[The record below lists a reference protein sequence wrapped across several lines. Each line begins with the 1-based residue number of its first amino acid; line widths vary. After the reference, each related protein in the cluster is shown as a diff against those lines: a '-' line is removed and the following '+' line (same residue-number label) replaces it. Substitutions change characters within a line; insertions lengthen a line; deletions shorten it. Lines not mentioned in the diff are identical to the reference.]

1 MSDIVFIVA
10 NKRANSSV
18 DGVAGSKYFT
28 DCTVDIQHE
37 FSNSVTQH
45 PVETGVSF
53 SDHVQ
58 VNNNRFTVNGVFS
71 EMPLAGYQGDTLSL
85 EKRIPAAYDFLKRL
99 RDERLRFTL
108 VSKYE
113 SYPDCVIENLSIPV
127 GADNSSSLFF
137 TISVVQIRTAEVSL
151 VNIIQAEKV
160 REDKKDDA
168 ASQSEAGKKNPDDKG
183 NTVFLDFVK
192 YSYEQ
197 GAQLPEWLVNRIPAA
212 DKAEID
218 KKLKSVQEALEKP

>member
-10 NKRANSSV
+10 NKRANAAI

-37 FSNSVTQH
+37 FSNSVTEH

-53 SDHVQ
+53 SDHIQ
-58 VNNNRFTVNGVFS
+58 LKNNRFTVNGVFS
-71 EMPLAGYQGDTLSL
+71 EIPLAGYQGDTLPI
-85 EKRIPAAYDFLKRL
+85 EKRVPAAYDFLKRL
-99 RDERLRFTL
+99 RDDRLKFTL

-113 SYPDCVIENLSIPV
+113 SYPDCVIESLSIPV
-127 GADNSSSLFF
+127 GADNSASLFF
-137 TISVVQIRTAEVSL
+137 TISVVQIRTADVSL
-151 VNIIQAEKV
+151 VNIVQAEKV

-168 ASQSEAGKKNPDDKG
+168 SKTSEGGKKNPDDKG
-183 NTVFLDFVK
+183 TTVLLDFVK

-197 GAQLPEWLVNRIPAA
+197 GAPLPEWLVNRIPTNDKSAIDAKIKAA
-212 DKAEID
+212 K
-218 KKLKSVQEALEKP
+218 EALEKQ

>member
-10 NKRANSSV
+10 NKRANASI

-37 FSNSVTQH
+37 FSNSVTEH

-53 SDHVQ
+53 SDHIQ
-58 VNNNRFTVNGVFS
+58 LKNNRFTVNGVFS
-71 EMPLAGYQGDTLSL
+71 EIPLAGYQGDTLPI
-85 EKRIPAAYDFLKRL
+85 EKRVPAAYDFLKRL

-127 GADNSSSLFF
+127 GSDNSSSLFF
-137 TISVVQIRTAEVSL
+137 TISIVQIRTAEVSL
-151 VNIIQAEKV
+151 VNIVQAEKV
-160 REDKKDDA
+160 RDDKKDDA
-168 ASQSEAGKKNPDDKG
+168 SKQSEAGKKNTNDGYESQFTKLTEFIAKEEVIDQKA
-183 NTVFLDFVK
+183 VK
-192 YSYEQ
+192 E
-197 GAQLPEWLVNRIPAA
+197 LR
-212 DKAEID
+212 
-218 KKLKSVQEALEKP
+218 EALEKQ